1 MEDSVVEKKL
11 TDARTGLNTNI
22 GLAQEAIDAAQELL
36 DSPLGATAGQQ
47 ARSDLE
53 ASRTTLIATITEART
68 LLTGDDI
75 DAMQTMLNT
84 LAGDSSDLTFKI
96 QAMDPVI

>member
-1 MEDSVVEKKL
+1 
-11 TDARTGLNTNI
+11 
-22 GLAQEAIDAAQELL
+22 
-36 DSPLGATAGQQ
+36 
-47 ARSDLE
+47 
-53 ASRTTLIATITEART
+53 
-68 LLTGDDI
+68 LTGDDI